1 MRCLRCN
8 AALTDYEATRKS
20 VLTNEYTD
28 LCNNC
33 FASVSE
39 YILTVERSDL
49 AHDEDEAKDYD
60 SINNSDMDILLDI
73 DDEVC

>member
-1 MRCLRCN
+1 MRCLSCN

>member
-1 MRCLRCN
+1 MRCLSCN
-8 AALTDYEATRKS
+8 VALTDFEATRKS

-33 FASVSE
+33 FSSVSE

-60 SINNSDMDILLDI
+60 NINNSDMDILLDI